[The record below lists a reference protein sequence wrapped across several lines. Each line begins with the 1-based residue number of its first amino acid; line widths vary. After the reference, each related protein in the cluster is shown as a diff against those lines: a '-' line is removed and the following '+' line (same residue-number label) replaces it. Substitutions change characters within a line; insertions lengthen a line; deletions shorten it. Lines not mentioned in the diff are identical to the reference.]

1 MLTGILRRAPVLATL
16 LMLAIAAKP
25 VLARTFSVAEFEGI
39 YNVRVSYGALYRL
52 RDADRDLLAIVN
64 GGTARSA
71 NIDDGNLNY
80 GEGLVSNMVRAT
92 GELALS
98 RGAFGVYL
106 RGAAFYDFENK
117 SGDPD
122 RTELSGSADKLVGS
136 DVELRESYVNWN
148 LSPGGMPVVF
158 RVGQQILNWSETTF
172 VRDGLDLIN
181 PADLVTA
188 LQPASDFED
197 LRNPQRMVWGAAN
210 ITETFSLE
218 GYYQYE
224 WQPVELPPVGWYFS
238 SNDAIGGDG
247 MGSWRYGG
255 GTVSDLGTDLD
266 ARFEL
271 PPGTLGF
278 DEDFQKLDGR
288 SRDTPSD
295 LGQYGI
301 ALIGFL
307 PGRNALKTGFHY
319 IRYHSRL
326 PIISTRTGS
335 VAAVAETAE
344 PFVAARAEALADI
357 YLDNGFDAPE
367 AALRGRIAAEELT
380 LSGYGNDASLFAEY
394 PEDIDAFGVS
404 FSTSVPGT
412 GVLLAGEASHH
423 LDFPFQLAPGQV
435 TQAVFS
441 PVLFDD
447 QVGDTPLG
455 EFGPGEVIQG
465 YSRHNRTQVSLQA
478 GRILPGMLGANR
490 IIVNADAAWIRVDDL
505 PGAGETPLT
514 TDDED
519 SWGYRL
525 QASAA
530 YLGVFGAINLQPFA
544 LFTHD
549 VDGSTPAPLSTF
561 VEDRKSF
568 TVGVRGSYINRLAV
582 EVRFTSFF
590 HGGRANLLRDRDLL
604 RLQVSYSL

>member
-1 MLTGILRRAPVLATL
+1 MNARRRTTVLATL
-16 LMLAIAAKP
+16 LILVIAAP
-25 VLARTFSVAEFEGI
+25 PASARTFSLAEFEGI
-39 YNVRVSYGALYRL
+39 YNLRVSYGALYRL

-92 GELALS
+92 GELALR

-117 SGDPD
+117 NSDPD
-122 RTELSGSADKLVGS
+122 PTELSGSADKLVGS
-136 DVELRESYVNWN
+136 DIELRESYVNWN

-172 VRDGLDLIN
+172 IRDGLDLIN

-218 GYYQYE
+218 AYYQYE

-238 SNDAIGGDG
+238 SNDSVGGDG
-247 MGSWRYGG
+247 MGDWRYGA

-266 ARFEL
+266 ALYEL

-278 DEDFQKLDGR
+278 DEDYQKLDGR
-288 SRDTPSD
+288 LRDTPSD

-307 PGRNALKTGFHY
+307 PGRTALKTGFHY
-319 IRYHSRL
+319 MRYHSRL
-326 PIISTRTGS
+326 PLLSTRTGS
-335 VAAVAETAE
+335 LAAVAATAE
-344 PFVAARAEALADI
+344 PFVAARADALADI
-357 YLDNGFDAPE
+357 YLDNGLDAPE
-367 AALRGRIAAEELT
+367 AAARGRAAAEELT
-380 LSGYGNDASLFAEY
+380 LSDYGNEASLFAEY

-412 GVLLAGEASHH
+412 GILLAGEASHH

-447 QVGDTPLG
+447 QVGDTTLG
-455 EFGPGEVIQG
+455 EFGPGEVIHG
-465 YSRHNRTQVSLQA
+465 YERLDRTQVSVQV
-478 GRILPGMLGANR
+478 GRILPGRFGASR
-490 IIVNADAAWIRVDDL
+490 IVLNADAAWIRVHDL
-505 PGAGETPLT
+505 PGAGEAPLT
-514 TDDED
+514 SDDED

-525 QASAA
+525 QIAAS
-530 YLGVFGAINLQPFA
+530 YLGVLGAINLQPFA

-549 VDGSTPAPLSTF
+549 VDGSTPLPLQTF
-561 VEDRKSF
+561 VEDRKSV
-568 TVGVRGSYINRLAV
+568 TVGLRGSYINRLSA
-582 EVRFTSFF
+582 EVRFTGFF
-590 HGGRANLLRDRDLL
+590 HGGRANRLRDRDFL